1 MPTSYDVI
9 VLGLGGMGTATVF
22 ELARRGRRVL
32 GLEQFAVGH
41 DRGSSHGSTR
51 VIRKAYYEH
60 PDYVPLLHRAYE
72 RWFDLEQ
79 RSGKKLLTECGCL
92 SLSRPTDELVPGV
105 LQAAREHHLNVEQ
118 LNATELRRRY
128 PMFRLG
134 DDIAGVLEPG
144 AGFLYVD
151 DCVRTYAAEARRLGA
166 ALHEHE
172 PAEAWQAD
180 GTGVTVRTAKA
191 TYAAD
196 RLVITAGPWA
206 SRLLAGLGLP
216 LTVLRKVLFW
226 IGTEDDS
233 QFRRDRFP
241 VYLFETP
248 AGFYYGLPVID
259 RDGAKLGRHDGGE
272 AVDPSQVQRTV
283 APGEDADCRSFLRQ
297 HLPAISG
304 PLQRS
309 LVCLYTVTPDRHFI
323 LDLHPE
329 HPQVAL
335 AAGFSGHGFKFASV
349 VGEIMADLAER
360 GATALPIGRFRMA
373 RFGGDPARR

>member
-1 MPTSYDVI
+1 MQNRFDVI
-9 VLGLGGMGTATVF
+9 VLGLGGMGTATVC

-51 VIRKAYYEH
+51 IIRRAYYEH

-79 RSGKKLLTECGCL
+79 RSGQHLLTECGCL
-92 SLSRPTDELVPGV
+92 SLGPPDGERVPGV
-105 LQAAREHHLNVEQ
+105 LQTARQHGLSVEQ
-118 LNATELRRRY
+118 LDAAELRRRY
-128 PMFRLG
+128 PVFRF
-134 DDIAGVLEPG
+134 DDSVASVLEPG

-151 DCVRTYAAEARRLGA
+151 ECVRAYAAEARALQA
-166 ALHEHE
+166 ELHENE
-172 PAEAWQAD
+172 PVHSWKATAS
-180 GTGVTVRTAKA
+180 GVTVQTACG

-206 SRLLAGLGLP
+206 GRVLSALALP

-233 QFRRDRFP
+233 RFRRDRFP
-241 VYLFETP
+241 IFLAETP
-248 AGFYYGLPVID
+248 EGLYYGFPVLD
-259 RDGAKLGRHDGGE
+259 RDGVKIGRHDGGA
-272 AVDPSQVQRTV
+272 AVEPSMVERAV
-283 APGEDADCRSFLRQ
+283 APDEDADCRAFLRQ
-297 HLPAISG
+297 HLPQVSG
-304 PLQRS
+304 PLRRS
-309 LVCLYTVTPDRHFI
+309 LVCLYTVTPDHHFI
-323 LDLHPE
+323 LDRHPE

-349 VGEIMADLAER
+349 VGEILADLAEHGETR
-360 GATALPIGRFRMA
+360 LPIGRFRLD
-373 RFGGDPARR
+373 RFKS